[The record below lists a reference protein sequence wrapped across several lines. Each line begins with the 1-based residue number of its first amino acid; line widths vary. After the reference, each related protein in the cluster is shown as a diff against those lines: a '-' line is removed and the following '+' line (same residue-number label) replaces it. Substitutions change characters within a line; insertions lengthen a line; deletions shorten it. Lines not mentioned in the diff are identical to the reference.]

1 MVTKLQDAKI
11 TIEIDEARAL
21 AELQKFRETLSQ
33 QAQAA
38 SREREGEQKK
48 EET

>member
-11 TIEIDEARAL
+11 TIEIDEGRAL

-33 QAQAA
+33 QGQAA

-48 EET
+48 E